1 MNRTLDRT
9 RLVRMA
15 ANLALLLGAG
25 PLLAGTVTTTA
36 DSGAGSLRAVV
47 AAGGTVTFGVSG
59 TIILTSGAIAI
70 PSGTTITGPGANQ
83 LTVDGSNAGRI
94 FTVAAGAS
102 ANVSGLTLT
111 HGSAG
116 SGGRGGAI
124 QNLGWLTLDG
134 VVLTANSAGDA
145 GGAVYNAGSLTL
157 RASTLNGNAVTD
169 SGCAGG
175 GAIRSET
182 NGSSLV
188 IVNSTITANTAN
200 ACSGGGVSFNDGT
213 ASIRQSTITSNSAGE
228 SGGNVYKGS
237 AAAVLDLSGSVVSG
251 GSTGGGTPTNPD
263 LHGAFGGGL
272 VSAGHNLVRTRGDG
286 TGYVASDLANGTDT
300 LLGALANNG
309 GTTPT
314 QLPQPTSPLLE
325 QGGGSCET
333 TDQRGFTRPQ
343 GINCDI
349 GAVEYRQAPLTV
361 TIDGGGSAS
370 AAATPAPTIGSISNC
385 TGSCTAY
392 YDGEVQPTVTLTATP
407 NAGWLFSGWSGAC
420 VGGANPTTTVA
431 MTGARTCVATFAPAT
446 FVVTPSVGSGNG
458 TISPSTPQVVTNGL
472 TTSFTLS
479 PAANYHIAGVGGTCG
494 GNLAGNTFTTNAV
507 VANCTV
513 VANFAI
519 DTHVVVPSVSG
530 GNGSISPAVPVTV
543 DHGSA
548 TSFTLAP
555 AANYHVANVTGTC
568 GGSLAG
574 NVYTTSAI
582 VADCT
587 VIASFAIDTH
597 TVAPSVSGG
606 NGTIS
611 PSTAQTVNHGAT
623 TSFTLTPAANY
634 HVGNVTGTCGGSLA
648 GNVYT
653 TSAVV
658 ADCTVI
664 ASFAIDTHT
673 VTPSVNGGN
682 GTISPSTVQT
692 VNHGAT
698 TSFTLAPAAN
708 YHVGNVTGTCGGS
721 LAGNVYTTN
730 AVNADCTVI
739 ASFAIDTHTVSPSVT
754 GGNGT
759 ISPSTP
765 QTVDHGATTS
775 FTLAPAANYHVGSVT
790 GTCGGSLTGNVYTTN
805 AVVADCTVIASFA
818 IDTHTVSPSVD
829 GGNGTISPSTPQTVD
844 HGATTSF
851 TLAPDPNYHIVTPVG
866 GTCGGTLAGNV
877 YTTNAVNADCT
888 VVATFA
894 IDTHTVTPSVGSG
907 SGTISPST
915 PQSVDHGATTS
926 FTLTPASSH
935 HLVDVAGT
943 CGGSLAGDVY
953 TTDAVV
959 ADCTVIA
966 NFGIDTHTIG
976 GNVSGLIGSGLVLR
990 LNGANDL
997 PIPGNGSFVFPQAL
1011 DDLTAYEVTVGQ
1023 QPNGPTQLCSVT
1035 GGNGTLAG
1043 ADITDVAVTCA
1054 PPVPHLTV
1062 SVTDNR
1068 DYVRYGTLLTY
1079 LVRVTNDGEGTATGV
1094 SVTNVSPPQI
1104 DTVSTSWACHGA
1116 GGGAVCQASG
1126 SGALNDTGVA
1136 LPPGRTL
1143 TWVVT
1148 APVRVDAP
1156 IGVIDYTVDVGGPS
1170 PASATDHDTI
1180 VIFRT
1185 GMDVPYGDGAETD
1198 AAGEDALAC
1207 GTAGGEARRFDLAT
1221 THVFTLAR
1229 TAPVAGMDVV
1239 LIARGEASSGIRV
1252 ERLDIDAIPELRLV
1266 ATARDGTERATAW
1279 VPVPAGAV
1287 LALGIATSADRSM
1300 LLLEGAQAPLE
1311 LPLPAGLSPASLT
1324 LASPRGCEE

>member
-458 TISPSTPQVVTNGL
+458 TISPSTPQVVTNGS

-582 VADCT
+582 V
-587 VIASFAIDTH
+587 
-597 TVAPSVSGG
+597 
-606 NGTIS
+606 
-611 PSTAQTVNHGAT
+611 
-623 TSFTLTPAANY
+623 
-634 HVGNVTGTCGGSLA
+634 
-648 GNVYT
+648 
-653 TSAVV
+653 
-658 ADCTVI
+658 
-664 ASFAIDTHT
+664 
-673 VTPSVNGGN
+673 
-682 GTISPSTVQT
+682 
-692 VNHGAT
+692 
-698 TSFTLAPAAN
+698 
-708 YHVGNVTGTCGGS
+708 
-721 LAGNVYTTN
+721 
-730 AVNADCTVI
+730 ADCTVI